1 MVSSEV
7 DTLSKTINVSIAN
20 DGDLGQLPSIQVQSS
35 QQTDSELDLDPNY
48 QIHNITYQSELEGQ
62 FIDSNGQ
69 WIELQPL
76 YSSGSNFVQSVAQPY
91 SSDSTSPNQ
100 NGPKSGEPDPI
111 IEEII
116 DTQKYPDLR
125 SEIEAMVK

>member
-1 MVSSEV
+1 M
-7 DTLSKTINVSIAN
+7 
-20 DGDLGQLPSIQVQSS
+20 IQVQSS
-35 QQTDSELDLDPNY
+35 QQTESELDLDQNY

-91 SSDSTSPNQ
+91 SADSTSPTQ